1 LEPVSIRIVPCVID
15 KYDLKSWDAYSQAI
29 VACKSLQLSC
39 REEMC
44 FEYQF
49 DELATGLRQ
58 HS

>member
-1 LEPVSIRIVPCVID
+1 VPCVID
-15 KYDLKSWDAYSQAI
+15 KYDLESWDAYSQAI